1 MPGYKGHL
9 VGGLTAYCLTIF
21 ICSWYVNAYPVLAEW
36 LICTLLGSLFPDVDV
51 KSKGQNIFYVVLFIG
66 ALILLVQQRYVTL
79 SYVAVLAAIPLITR
93 HRGLLHRFWFIIIAV
108 AGSAYA
114 IAHWYPN
121 LSSRIYV
128 DAGFFLIGAASHL
141 YLDLGLKRMF
151 KWS

>member
-9 VGGLTAYCLTIF
+9 VGGLTAYLLTLF
-21 ICSWYVNAYPVLAEW
+21 ICSWYQSSYQLLAEW
-36 LICTLLGSLFPDVDV
+36 LLCALLGSLFPDVDV
-51 KSKGQNIFYVVLFIG
+51 KSKGQNIFYVALFIG
-66 ALILLVQQRYVTL
+66 SLILLYQQRYVTL
-79 SYVAVLAAIPLITR
+79 SYIAIVALIPLITR
-93 HRGLLHRFWFIIIAV
+93 HRGLLHRFWFIILAI

-114 IAHWYPN
+114 LASWYPA
-121 LSSRIYV
+121 LSSRIYI